1 VDGVNKEFI
10 VIINYV
16 HSNIEIC
23 QPKKEMIIKRGF
35 HRRLEVRDCI
45 QKLQLLK
52 LKNHHGNH
60 QVRIIKLKM
69 INKII
74 KFIMIIII

>member
-1 VDGVNKEFI
+1 MDGVNKEFI

-16 HSNIEIC
+16 HLNIEIY
-23 QPKKEMIIKRGF
+23 QPKKEMTIKRGF
-35 HRRLEVRDCI
+35 HRKLEVLDYI

-52 LKNHHGNH
+52 LKNLHGNH
-60 QVRIIKLKM
+60 QVRIIKHKM
-69 INKII
+69 INTII